1 MDISGCEE
9 HIPAKYFELNTNY
22 EPDAKTIIPQM
33 QFPKEMGKV
42 PLDFALCRY
51 LAIEKGLS
59 IMPLSNFC
67 LHESEHKKT

>member
-1 MDISGCEE
+1 M
-9 HIPAKYFELNTNY
+9 TR
-22 EPDAKTIIPQM
+22 
-33 QFPKEMGKV
+33 V

-67 LHESEHKKT
+67 LHESEHKKTEFIRLAICKEPELFTDPKMIQTFREL

>member
-1 MDISGCEE
+1 
-9 HIPAKYFELNTNY
+9 
-22 EPDAKTIIPQM
+22 
-33 QFPKEMGKV
+33 MGKV

-67 LHESEHKKT
+67 LHESKHKKTQYLRLAICKSPETFDNQEMRARF